1 MSWKSYF
8 ILIAVVLL
16 SALGIWLG
24 HFLIG
29 TCNID
34 WELIQLFQ
42 TAIICSGIVFLSG
55 ALVVLILCFPRKK

>member
-8 ILIAVVLL
+8 ILVAVVVL

-24 HFLIG
+24 YFLIG

-42 TAIICSGIVFLSG
+42 TTLICSGIVFLSG
-55 ALVVLILCFPRKK
+55 ALVAMILCFPRKK